1 MNDFCG
7 CDFNPGASYNSWG
20 DFGIGIIPS
29 VPYQIYFDDD
39 LGDST
44 KEDDDNVPGKSGI
57 LYVEGGVLYIPNS
70 YHAQYRPESEL
81 YIYDETVTYKDS
93 TLGLVNE

>member
-1 MNDFCG
+1 MNEFNNCE
-7 CDFNPGASYNSWG
+7 FNPGANYNSWG

-44 KEDDDNVPGKSGI
+44 KEDDDNVPGDTGI
-57 LYVEGGVLYIPNS
+57 LHTEKGVLFIPNT
-70 YHAQYRPESEL
+70 YHAQYRPEGEL
-81 YIYDETVTYKDS
+81 YIYNETVTYEDS
-93 TLGLVNE
+93 TLTLINE